1 MKFIYPEFL
10 VALLLIGIPI
20 LIHFLHFKRYKTVY
34 FSQVNFLKAVKEE
47 SRKKNNLK
55 QLLILL
61 CRILTVAALVFVF
74 SQPYFPTNKE
84 AKNLAKK
91 LVAIYVDNSFSM
103 KQEGDQ
109 GILLEQAKSRAME
122 IAQSN
127 GPATRFLLIDNQQQP
142 ESRQILSQSQL
153 ISKLGSIHESPVQLP
168 LSKIHQSLYNRLQRE
183 GAKAEKNIYL
193 ISDFQS
199 YATDLNTF
207 IKDTSIYTYLIP
219 LTGQSTNNLLID
231 SCWFET
237 PGHKKNREEILSVR
251 IQNQSN
257 QSYQNV
263 PVRLKINDTIK
274 AINNLS
280 IEPEATEEI
289 QLTYKNNQAGIHRG
303 IVELDDYPIVYDNH
317 YYFSYTVQSK
327 NRVLAIAQPNDLTNS
342 KLEALFKADEN
353 IDFETIAVNKIQ
365 VSQFKNY
372 QCIYLL
378 NLENLS
384 SGLIGS
390 LKQFVEQG
398 GSLAVFPGINSQL
411 SSYNQLFAGLN
422 AGRLV
427 AADSTQLRM
436 ETVNYNHSLF
446 DKVFLHE
453 KQDLELPQVSY
464 SFKTNTNS
472 RSLETSLVEF
482 NNRQSAVS
490 EFQAG
495 SGRLYQFYFPLDD
508 EKTNFTQQAI
518 FVPLIYNIA
527 LNSFAPQDIQYE
539 IKNDLVLNLSFNEAQ
554 RPTNTQTL
562 LLDNGKQQ
570 LRIPV
575 INQLNNQLRIDPGQ
589 AIQQAGFYDLNS
601 NEHQLRT
608 LAFNFSREESR
619 SSTQDA
625 QQLNQVLS
633 SLNNP
638 TITIIEGSDSDFVQQ
653 LLIANEGTQL
663 WKIFLFL
670 ALFFLAMEVL
680 ISRFWEMIF
689 KKK

>member
-34 FSQVNFLKAVKEE
+34 FSQVNFLKTVKEE

-122 IAQSN
+122 IAQSY

-153 ISKLGSIHESPVQLP
+153 ISKLGSIHESPVQLA
-168 LSKIHQSLYNRLQRE
+168 LSKIHQSLYNRLQQE

-199 YATDLNTF
+199 YATDLNAF

-327 NRVLAIAQPNDLTNS
+327 NRVLAISQPNDLTNS

-464 SFKTNTNS
+464 SFRTNTNS

-490 EFQAG
+490 EFHAG
-495 SGRLYQFYFPLDD
+495 LGRLYQFNFPLDD

-570 LRIPV
+570 FRIPV
-575 INQLNNQLRIDPGQ
+575 INRLNNQLRIDPGQ
-589 AIQQAGFYDLNS
+589 AIQQAGFYDLYS

-663 WKIFLFL
+663 WKMFLFL

-680 ISRFWEMIF
+680 ISRFWEIIV
-689 KKK
+689 KR

>member
-10 VALLLIGIPI
+10 VALLLIGIPV

-122 IAQSN
+122 IAQSY

-168 LSKIHQSLYNRLQRE
+168 LSKIHQSLYNRLQQE

-199 YATDLNTF
+199 YATDLNAF

-280 IEPEATEEI
+280 IEPEVTEEI

-464 SFKTNTNS
+464 SFRTNTNS

-562 LLDNGKQQ
+562 LLDNGKRQF
-570 LRIPV
+570 RIPV

-619 SSTQDA
+619 SSTQNA

-663 WKIFLFL
+663 WKIFLYL

-689 KKK
+689 KRE

>member
-34 FSQVNFLKAVKEE
+34 FSQVNFLKTVKEE

-122 IAQSN
+122 IAQSY

-153 ISKLGSIHESPVQLP
+153 ISKLGSIHESPVQLA
-168 LSKIHQSLYNRLQRE
+168 LSKIHQSLYNRLQQE

-199 YATDLNTF
+199 YATDLNAF

-327 NRVLAIAQPNDLTNS
+327 NRVLAISQPNDLTNS

-464 SFKTNTNS
+464 SFRTNTNS

-495 SGRLYQFYFPLDD
+495 LGRLYQFNFPLDD

-570 LRIPV
+570 FRIPV

-589 AIQQAGFYDLNS
+589 AIQQAGFYDLYS
-601 NEHQLRT
+601 NKHQLQT

-638 TITIIEGSDSDFVQQ
+638 TITIIEGRDSDFVQQ

-670 ALFFLAMEVL
+670 ALFFLAIEVL

-689 KKK
+689 KKE

>member
-61 CRILTVAALVFVF
+61 CRILTVAALVFIF
-74 SQPYFPTNKE
+74 SQPYFPANKE
-84 AKNLAKK
+84 AKNLAQK

-103 KQEGDQ
+103 KQEGNQ

-122 IAQSN
+122 IAQSY

-168 LSKIHQSLYNRLQRE
+168 LSQIHQSLSNRLQKQ

-199 YATDLNTF
+199 YATDLNVF

-251 IQNQSN
+251 IQNQSS

-303 IVELDDYPIVYDNH
+303 LVELDDYPIVYDNH
-317 YYFSYTVQSK
+317 YYFSYTVHSK

-384 SGLIGS
+384 SGLISS

-411 SSYNQLFAGLN
+411 SSYNQLFASLN
-422 AGRLV
+422 AVQLIAG
-427 AADSTQLRM
+427 DSTQLRM
-436 ETVNYNHSLF
+436 EKVNYKHLLF

-453 KQDLELPQVSY
+453 KQDLELPRVSY
-464 SFKTNTNS
+464 SFRTSTNS

-482 NNRQSAVS
+482 NNRQPAVS

-495 SGRLYQFYFPLDD
+495 SGRLYQFNFPLDD

-570 LRIPV
+570 FRIPV

-589 AIQQAGFYDLNS
+589 AIQQAGFYDLYS

-608 LAFNFSREESR
+608 LAFNYSREESR
-619 SSTQDA
+619 SSTQNA

-633 SLNNP
+633 TLNNP
-638 TITIIEGSDSDFVQQ
+638 NITTIEGGNNDFVQQ

-689 KKK
+689 KR

>member
-10 VALLLIGIPI
+10 VALLLIGIPV

-122 IAQSN
+122 IAQSY

-168 LSKIHQSLYNRLQRE
+168 LSKIHQSLYNRLQQE

-199 YATDLNTF
+199 YATDLNAF

-251 IQNQSN
+251 IHNQSN

-464 SFKTNTNS
+464 SFRTNTNS

-619 SSTQDA
+619 SSTQNA

-663 WKIFLFL
+663 WKIFLYL

-689 KKK
+689 KRE

>member
-10 VALLLIGIPI
+10 VALLLIGIPV

-122 IAQSN
+122 IAQSY

-168 LSKIHQSLYNRLQRE
+168 LSKIHQSLYNRLQQE

-199 YATDLNTF
+199 YATDLNAF

-251 IQNQSN
+251 IHNQSN

-353 IDFETIAVNKIQ
+353 IDFETIAINKIQ

-411 SSYNQLFAGLN
+411 SSYNQLFAALN

-427 AADSTQLRM
+427 AADTTQLRM
-436 ETVNYNHSLF
+436 ETVSYNHSLF

-464 SFKTNTNS
+464 SFRTNTNS

-589 AIQQAGFYDLNS
+589 AIQQTGFYDLNS

-619 SSTQDA
+619 SSTQNA

-663 WKIFLFL
+663 WKIFLYL

-689 KKK
+689 KRE

>member
-34 FSQVNFLKAVKEE
+34 FSQVTFLKAVKEE

-122 IAQSN
+122 IAQSY

-168 LSKIHQSLYNRLQRE
+168 LSKIHQSLYNRLQQE

-280 IEPEATEEI
+280 IEPEATKEI

-327 NRVLAIAQPNDLTNS
+327 NRVFAIAQPNDLTNS
-342 KLEALFKADEN
+342 KLEALFKTDEN

-427 AADSTQLRM
+427 AADSTHLRM

-464 SFKTNTNS
+464 SFRTNTNS

-495 SGRLYQFYFPLDD
+495 SGRLYQFNFPLDE
-508 EKTNFTQQAI
+508 EKTNFTRQAI

-570 LRIPV
+570 FRIPV

-589 AIQQAGFYDLNS
+589 AIQQAGFYDLYS

-619 SSTQDA
+619 SSTQNA

-663 WKIFLFL
+663 WKNFLFL

>member
-10 VALLLIGIPI
+10 VALLLIGIPV

-122 IAQSN
+122 IAQSY

-168 LSKIHQSLYNRLQRE
+168 LSKIHQSLYNRLQQE

-199 YATDLNTF
+199 YATDLNAF

-280 IEPEATEEI
+280 IEPEVTEEI

-411 SSYNQLFAGLN
+411 SSYNQLFAALN

-427 AADSTQLRM
+427 AADTTQLRM
-436 ETVNYNHSLF
+436 ETVSYNHSLF

-464 SFKTNTNS
+464 SFRTNTNS

-562 LLDNGKQQ
+562 LLDNGKRQF
-570 LRIPV
+570 RIPV

-619 SSTQDA
+619 SSTQNA

-663 WKIFLFL
+663 WKIFLYL

-689 KKK
+689 KRE

>member
-10 VALLLIGIPI
+10 VALLLIGIPV

-122 IAQSN
+122 IAQSY

-168 LSKIHQSLYNRLQRE
+168 LSKIHQSLYNRLQQE

-199 YATDLNTF
+199 YATDLNAF

-251 IQNQSN
+251 IHNQSN

-353 IDFETIAVNKIQ
+353 IDFETIAINKIQ

-390 LKQFVEQG
+390 LKQFVAQG

-411 SSYNQLFAGLN
+411 SSYNQLFAALN

-427 AADSTQLRM
+427 AADTTQLRM
-436 ETVNYNHSLF
+436 ETVSYNHSLF

-464 SFKTNTNS
+464 SFRTNTNS

-589 AIQQAGFYDLNS
+589 AIQQTGFYDLNS

-619 SSTQDA
+619 SSTQNA

-663 WKIFLFL
+663 WKIFLYL

-689 KKK
+689 KRE